1 MMFIARPVVASLA
14 LGFALSSVSLVHA
27 QYVARDLGSLP
38 GAFYTSAAD
47 VNARGDAVGV
57 SGLPFGPAVLWTG
70 GDVFAIL
77 GLATAVAINNRGQ
90 IVGDGIDPFGEPH
103 AFLFDRGVLTD
114 LGALPGVS
122 LSSSAAADINE
133 RGDVAGIAYRA
144 GAIMRMV
151 MWIGG
156 AIQDLGTVPF
166 GEGVVKGI
174 NERRQIVGYSQNPSV
189 TRGWVWQEGVFTML
203 PLPDGATDSFAWDIN
218 DRGDIVGVAIGD
230 STHAVLWPAG
240 GGVIDLGTL
249 TGDGGSWAQGINNR
263 GQVVGY
269 SSGPDGFTRPFL
281 WRAGTMID
289 LGPLPGDPQGAAS
302 AISDAGVI
310 VGESMAADFRRR
322 ATIWTLAARER

>member
-1 MMFIARPVVASLA
+1 M
-14 LGFALSSVSLVHA
+14 
-27 QYVARDLGSLP
+27 ARDLGSLP

-70 GDVFAIL
+70 GDVFAIP

-230 STHAVLWPAG
+230 STHAVLWPAERRCHRSRYPDWGWGQLGAGDQQPRPG
-240 GGVIDLGTL
+240 GRLFIGPRWIHPAVPLAC
-249 TGDGGSWAQGINNR
+249 GD
-263 GQVVGY
+263 
-269 SSGPDGFTRPFL
+269 DDRP
-281 WRAGTMID
+281 R
-289 LGPLPGDPQGAAS
+289 P
-302 AISDAGVI
+302 
-310 VGESMAADFRRR
+310 
-322 ATIWTLAARER
+322 AARRPAGRRIRDQ